1 MCNLYRM
8 SRSVDE
14 VAHIFDAIVGQV
26 GNAGGEVY
34 PGYPAMVVAESE
46 VRSMTWGFPLATRGK
61 SGQMLKPRPINN
73 ARTDKLSGRFWKPSF
88 EARRC
93 LIPVDAFAEA
103 EGAKGAKTRTW
114 FNLPDG
120 EPMAIAGI
128 WRWSDEWGE
137 VFSMVMTDANETVAP
152 VHDRMPVI
160 LPQDVRARW
169 VDGDPD
175 EAFALC
181 RPFPDALCRDAT
193 ADPWVARKAAG
204 GA

>member
-8 SRSVDE
+8 HKSVDE
-14 VAHIFDAIVGQV
+14 VARLFDAEVGSV
-26 GNAGGEVY
+26 GNAGGEIY
-34 PGYPAMVVAESE
+34 PGYPAVVVADGK

-73 ARTDKLSGRFWKPSF
+73 ARTDKLANPFWRPSF
-88 EARRC
+88 QTRRC
-93 LIPVDAFAEA
+93 LIPVEAFAEA

-114 FNLPDG
+114 FSLPDQ
-120 EPMAIAGI
+120 ETMAIAGI

-137 VFSMVMTDANETVAP
+137 VFSMIMTDANETVAP

-160 LPQDVRARW
+160 LSQDVQPQW
-169 VDGDPD
+169 LDSEPG

-181 RPFPDALCRDAT
+181 RPYHGPLCRDAT
-193 ADPWVARKAAG
+193 ADSWVSRKAAG